1 MLISLREY
9 KVVTTS
15 LTVLL
20 VIVVLIALAEKGPP
34 SIAIYRGASPY
45 NTGSIGTYNLYTMIR
60 NRYPYT
66 SIIKLYSELE
76 KLFSKPNRCL
86 FISISPEKPY
96 SLNDAATILSALD
109 RCSYPA
115 IIVADE
121 RNTSNVFLKSI
132 GSSIEVIGNVI
143 QDSKGSIYPLA
154 IFTLT
159 PISNINKTY
168 IFRLD
173 IASGIAIN
181 NSNAKVIGYISESM
195 QNISSIVAAYEE
207 VDRFNKTFRVVV
219 IGDGSIFLNQV
230 IRGYSNVVESD
241 VLSSYNP
248 YREFA
253 MDLIDVLCGYDLSC
267 VVFIDGTRY
276 LEIPLESIQL
286 SQHSEIILYTDIL
299 NIVVAY
305 ILKVIHP
312 STWLP
317 LALSSIDMFFGSI
330 SSSFIASMLVSSIG
344 LSLIY
349 LYISSRFSPIKDY
362 RLAEVNEVE
371 YFITADIR
379 NAIVRR
385 SISLDRNDYVKLFS
399 IVDTV
404 VRSLYGCSLCSSEAI
419 EYIAKALNSYRDSK
433 RFVDR
438 MCRLYRKASKG
449 GFLPI
454 VLSWH
459 RATSKAIR
467 ECENVLRALGISLM
481 EEKGFEYKL
490 LTI

>member
-1 MLISLREY
+1 
-9 KVVTTS
+9 
-15 LTVLL
+15 
-20 VIVVLIALAEKGPP
+20 
-34 SIAIYRGASPY
+34 
-45 NTGSIGTYNLYTMIR
+45 MIR

-66 SIIKLYSELE
+66 SIIKSYSELE

-86 FISISPEKPY
+86 FIAISPEKPY
-96 SLNDAATILSALD
+96 RLNDAVTILSALD

-132 GSSIEVIGNVI
+132 GTSIEVVGNVV
-143 QDSKGSIYPLA
+143 QGSKGSIYPLA
-154 IFTLT
+154 IFTLA
-159 PISNINKTY
+159 PISIDMNKTY

-181 NSNAKVIGYISESM
+181 NSSAKVIGYTLESI
-195 QNISSIVAAYEE
+195 QNTSSIVAAFEE

-230 IRGYSNVVESD
+230 IKVYSNVVESD
-241 VLSSYNP
+241 ALSSHNP

-253 MDLIDVLCGYDLSC
+253 MDLVDALCGYDLSC
-267 VVFIDGTRY
+267 AVFIDGTRY
-276 LEIPLESIQL
+276 PEIPLESIQL
-286 SQHSEIILYTDIL
+286 SQHSELMLYTDISS
-299 NIVVAY
+299 IVVAY
-305 ILKVIHP
+305 ILKIIHP
-312 STWLP
+312 STWLS
-317 LALSSIDMFFGSI
+317 LALSSIDMFFSSI
-330 SSSFIASMLVSSIG
+330 SSSFIASILVLSIG
-344 LSLIY
+344 LFLIY
-349 LYISSRFSPIKDY
+349 LYISSRFSPIRDY
-362 RLAEVNEVE
+362 RLSEVNEVE

-379 NAIVRR
+379 NAVVRR

-399 IVDTV
+399 IVDTAI
-404 VRSLYGCSLCSSEAI
+404 RSLYGCSLCSSEAI

-449 GFLPI
+449 GFLPV

-467 ECENVLRALGISLM
+467 ECENVLRVLGISLM
-481 EEKGFEYKL
+481 EEKGFEYRL